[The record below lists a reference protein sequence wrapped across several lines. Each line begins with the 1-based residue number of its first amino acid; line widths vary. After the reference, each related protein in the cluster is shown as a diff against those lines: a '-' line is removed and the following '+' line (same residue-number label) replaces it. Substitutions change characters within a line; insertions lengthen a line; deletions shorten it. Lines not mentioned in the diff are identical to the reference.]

1 MKLKVSK
8 SIIFLVCLGIC
19 SLSVHSFELGLIGG
33 TQSNPSNTVY
43 GLSMGSGFLIPMVKL
58 EIEGIKLGDSGYKML
73 TGGIK
78 FRPRLGIIS
87 PYAIVGAGS
96 EFDSFSFSFS
106 QYNNFT
112 FFGVGAH
119 VHLMYLVSLRGD
131 IRFFNYSDYNRT
143 RFTAGI
149 FVHL

>member
-1 MKLKVSK
+1 MKIRVFKPIV
-8 SIIFLVCLGIC
+8 FLVFLSIC

-58 EIEGIKLGDSGYKML
+58 EIEGVKLGNSGYKML
-73 TGGIK
+73 SGGIK
-78 FRPRLGIIS
+78 FRPRLGIFS

-96 EFDSFSFSFS
+96 EFESFSFQFS

-119 VHLMYLVSLRGD
+119 VHLLYLVSLRGD
-131 IRFFNYSDYNRT
+131 IRFYNYPDYNRT